1 MNKRLLL
8 QIREGLLAIA
18 LTGLIFY
25 FYSRMESS
33 LMPYYWAVFL
43 WPLLWFALRHGAA
56 AAGIYGG
63 IAGLVCGMISIPIS
77 DWLSVI
83 VFAMIPFISV
93 LVMGFFAK
101 YTQKTLNNRRYSS
114 TSLNIITG
122 ALLSIVLFY
131 FLRFY
136 IGPLAMGQ
144 ESPLNIMTGSF
155 WISSLVMTVVVSLL
169 FITIAKL
176 KPSFLIPKRS
186 KYLSRKETSALLN
199 D

>member
-122 ALLSIVLFY
+122 ALLTNVLFY

-136 IGPLAMGQ
+136 IGPLAMRQ

>member
-18 LTGLIFY
+18 LTGLLFY
-25 FYSRMESS
+25 FYGRMESS

-43 WPLLWFALRHGAA
+43 WPLLWFALRQGAA

-63 IAGLVCGMISIPIS
+63 IAGLVCGMLTFPIS

-93 LVMGFFAK
+93 FVMGFFAK

-122 ALLSIVLFY
+122 ALLTNVLFY
-131 FLRFY
+131 LLRFY

-144 ESPLNIMTGSF
+144 ESPLNITTGSF
-155 WISSLVMTVVVSLL
+155 WVSSLVMTVVVSLL

-176 KPSFLIPKRS
+176 KSSFLIPKRS

>member
-43 WPLLWFALRHGAA
+43 WPLLRFALRHGAA

-122 ALLSIVLFY
+122 ALLSNVLFY